1 MNRTSLEQYLEDK
14 SQASL
19 ARAVG
24 LSQGAI
30 SKMLRAGRN
39 VMVIEHDDGK
49 IELIEERLIRR
60 ATADSSDSSSPH

>member
-1 MNRTSLEQYLEDK
+1 MNRIPLDKYLEGK

-30 SKMLRAGRN
+30 SKMLRTGRN
-39 VMVIEHDDGK
+39 VSVVEHENGS
-49 IELIEERLIRR
+49 IELIEERVITRTDDH
-60 ATADSSDSSSPH
+60 AA